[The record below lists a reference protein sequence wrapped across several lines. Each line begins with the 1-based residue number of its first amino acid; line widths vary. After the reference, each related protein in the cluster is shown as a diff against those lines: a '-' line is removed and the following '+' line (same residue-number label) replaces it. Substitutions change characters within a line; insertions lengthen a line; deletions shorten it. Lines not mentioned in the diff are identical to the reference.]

1 MTETPR
7 APRGCRKLGGGEK
20 ALPLTDYQGVRGRSS
35 GAERPRG
42 TLYTPSRPR
51 VRRAGTGP
59 RRPASELRGPGPV
72 TRPHPARGRAGAR
85 GADWWVQKFKPNSS
99 ERAELSRGGDVLGWG
114 RGRRRRL
121 ERGGR
126 RSVRT
131 VLGGCGGASG
141 GQSLGGDRRQ
151 VHGAAAGAPGSR
163 PLEGPRP
170 QLPTCP
176 AC

>member
-1 MTETPR
+1 MGPSGPEGPYIPLPGHVSGGR
-7 APRGCRKLGGGEK
+7 APVPAAPPPSCAAWGQS
-20 ALPLTDYQGVRGRSS
+20 PGR
-35 GAERPRG
+35 
-42 TLYTPSRPR
+42 T
-51 VRRAGTGP
+51 
-59 RRPASELRGPGPV
+59 RPAGEQ
-72 TRPHPARGRAGAR
+72 GRAALIG
-85 GADWWVQKFKPNSS
+85 GFKSSNHNSS

-131 VLGGCGGASG
+131 VLGGCGGASD